1 MRQWFFSDCG
11 IQTGLFAGLWAY
23 FVIANFGAPCQ
34 CQYPYFC
41 LVFVHCPHFVL
52 LLSRFCLTF
61 VPFLSSVPLLSSS
74 CLHKLSFVLIWTSFC
89 LLWSQKC
96 PAFVLIWSPQSM
108 TNGEDKYWTK
118 LGLNNFSFFYLVT
131 LQLDKKWTILGH
143 ESQICPLFV
152 QAHIHSICTSTSRYL
167 IVGQTLDKS

>member
-1 MRQWFFSDCG
+1 MHSLNIEWQARA
-11 IQTGLFAGLWAY
+11 LK
-23 FVIANFGAPCQ
+23 GATCQ

-74 CLHKLSFVLIWTSFC
+74 CLQILSFVLIWTSFC

-96 PAFVLIWSPQSM
+96 PPFVRIWSPQSM
-108 TNGEDKYWTK
+108 TNGEDKYRTK
-118 LGLNNFSFFYLVT
+118 LGLNHFSLFYLVT

-143 ESQICPLFV
+143 QSQICPQFV
-152 QAHIHSICTSTSRYL
+152 QAHIHFISTSTSRYL
-167 IVGQTLDKS
+167 MVGQMLDKS